1 MKINEFNCISE
12 HNNIDEYL
20 EFYKYVKSNMKE
32 PSWLGEFSLN
42 ELKNILNNEGKLFN
56 FYDNNII
63 VCSMLYIPS
72 NNKTLEKHNLKYDED
87 LVGSCGPIMVNPE
100 YVGNK
105 FQKQML
111 ELLDK
116 DCKNIGKRYK
126 KPNKK
131 INKRKVIKFI
141 LFIII
146 IYLIFTYLTYNPLKY
161 KLFKDPINN
170 IYGIKKES

>member
-63 VCSMLYIPS
+63 VCCVLYIPS
-72 NNKTLEKHNLKYDED
+72 NNKTLEKHNLNYDEK
-87 LVGSCGPIMVNPE
+87 LVGSCGPIMVNPK

-116 DCKNIGKRYK
+116 YCKSIGKRY
-126 KPNKK
+126 
-131 INKRKVIKFI
+131 
-141 LFIII
+141 
-146 IYLIFTYLTYNPLKY
+146 IFTKVHPDNIYS
-161 KLFKDPINN
+161 INN
-170 IYGIKKES
+170 FVSNGYRFVETYKTSSGESRSVYFKEI

>member
-72 NNKTLEKHNLKYDED
+72 NNKTLEKHNLKYDKK
-87 LVGSCGPIMVNPE
+87 LVGSCGPIMVNPK

-116 DCKNIGKRYK
+116 YCKSIGKRY
-126 KPNKK
+126 
-131 INKRKVIKFI
+131 
-141 LFIII
+141 
-146 IYLIFTYLTYNPLKY
+146 IFTKVHPDNIYS
-161 KLFKDPINN
+161 INN
-170 IYGIKKES
+170 FISEGYKFVETYKTSSGESRSVYFKEI

>member
-72 NNKTLEKHNLKYDED
+72 NNKTLKKHNLKYDED
-87 LVGSCGPIMVNPE
+87 LVGSCGPIMVNPK

-116 DCKNIGKRYK
+116 YCKSIGKRY
-126 KPNKK
+126 
-131 INKRKVIKFI
+131 
-141 LFIII
+141 
-146 IYLIFTYLTYNPLKY
+146 IFTKVHPDNIYS
-161 KLFKDPINN
+161 INN
-170 IYGIKKES
+170 FISDGYKFVETYKTSSGELRSVYFKEI

>member
-1 MKINEFNCISE
+1 MVNNMKINEFNCISE
-12 HNNIDEYL
+12 NNNIDEYL
-20 EFYKYVKSNMKE
+20 KFYKYVKSNMKE

-63 VCSMLYIPS
+63 VCSVLYIPS
-72 NNKTLEKHNLKYDED
+72 NNKTLEKHNLKYDEK
-87 LVGSCGPIMVNPE
+87 LVGSCGPIMVNPK

-116 DCKNIGKRYK
+116 YCKSIGKRY
-126 KPNKK
+126 
-131 INKRKVIKFI
+131 
-141 LFIII
+141 
-146 IYLIFTYLTYNPLKY
+146 IFTKVHPDNIYS
-161 KLFKDPINN
+161 INN
-170 IYGIKKES
+170 FVSDGYKFVETYKTSSGEPRSVYFKEI

>member
-116 DCKNIGKRYK
+116 YCKNIGK
-126 KPNKK
+126 
-131 INKRKVIKFI
+131 
-141 LFIII
+141 
-146 IYLIFTYLTYNPLKY
+146 IYIFTKVHPDNIYS
-161 KLFKDPINN
+161 INN
-170 IYGIKKES
+170 FISDGYKFVETYKTSSGEPRSVYFKEI

>member
-12 HNNIDEYL
+12 HNDIDEYL

-72 NNKTLEKHNLKYDED
+72 NNKTLKKHNLNHDEK
-87 LVGSCGPIMVNPE
+87 LVGSCGPIMVNPK

-105 FQKQML
+105 YQKQML

-116 DCKNIGKRYK
+116 YCKSIGKRY
-126 KPNKK
+126 
-131 INKRKVIKFI
+131 
-141 LFIII
+141 
-146 IYLIFTYLTYNPLKY
+146 IFTKVHPDNIYS
-161 KLFKDPINN
+161 INN
-170 IYGIKKES
+170 FVSDGYKFVETYKTSSGEPRSVYFKEI

>member
-72 NNKTLEKHNLKYDED
+72 NNKTLEKHNLKYDEK

-116 DCKNIGKRYK
+116 YCKNIDKRY
-126 KPNKK
+126 
-131 INKRKVIKFI
+131 
-141 LFIII
+141 
-146 IYLIFTYLTYNPLKY
+146 IFTKVHPDNIYS
-161 KLFKDPINN
+161 INN
-170 IYGIKKES
+170 FISDGYKFVETYKTSSGELRSVYFKEI

>member
-72 NNKTLEKHNLKYDED
+72 NNKTLKKHNLKYDED

-116 DCKNIGKRYK
+116 YCKNIGKRY
-126 KPNKK
+126 
-131 INKRKVIKFI
+131 
-141 LFIII
+141 
-146 IYLIFTYLTYNPLKY
+146 IFTKVHPDNIYS
-161 KLFKDPINN
+161 INN
-170 IYGIKKES
+170 FISDGYKFVETYKTSSGESRSVYFKEI

>member
-12 HNNIDEYL
+12 HNDIDEYL

-72 NNKTLEKHNLKYDED
+72 NSKTLKKHNLNYDEK
-87 LVGSCGPIMVNPE
+87 LVGSCGPIMVNPK

-116 DCKNIGKRYK
+116 YCKGIGK
-126 KPNKK
+126 
-131 INKRKVIKFI
+131 
-141 LFIII
+141 
-146 IYLIFTYLTYNPLKY
+146 IYIFTKVHPDNIYS
-161 KLFKDPINN
+161 INN
-170 IYGIKKES
+170 FVGDGYKFVETYETSSGEPRNVYFKEI

>member
-42 ELKNILNNEGKLFN
+42 DLKNILNNEGKLFN

-72 NNKTLEKHNLKYDED
+72 NNKTLEKHNLKYDEK
-87 LVGSCGPIMVNPE
+87 LVGSCGPIMVNPK

-116 DCKNIGKRYK
+116 YCKSIGK
-126 KPNKK
+126 
-131 INKRKVIKFI
+131 
-141 LFIII
+141 
-146 IYLIFTYLTYNPLKY
+146 IYIFTKVHPDNIYS
-161 KLFKDPINN
+161 INN
-170 IYGIKKES
+170 FISDGYKFVETYKTSSGELRSVYFKEI

>member
-72 NNKTLEKHNLKYDED
+72 NNKTLEKHNLKYDEKS
-87 LVGSCGPIMVNPE
+87 VGSCGPIMVNPK

-116 DCKNIGKRYK
+116 YCKSIGKRY
-126 KPNKK
+126 
-131 INKRKVIKFI
+131 
-141 LFIII
+141 
-146 IYLIFTYLTYNPLKY
+146 IFTKVHPDNIYS
-161 KLFKDPINN
+161 INN
-170 IYGIKKES
+170 FVSDGYKFVETYKTSSGEPRSVYFKEI

>member
-12 HNNIDEYL
+12 HNDIDEYL

-42 ELKNILNNEGKLFN
+42 ELINILNNEGKLFN
-56 FYDNNII
+56 FYDNNTI

-72 NNKTLEKHNLKYDED
+72 NNKTIKKHNLNYDEK
-87 LVGSCGPIMVNPE
+87 LVGSCGPIMVNPK

-111 ELLDK
+111 ELLD
-116 DCKNIGKRYK
+116 NIYS
-126 KPNKK
+126 
-131 INKRKVIKFI
+131 
-141 LFIII
+141 
-146 IYLIFTYLTYNPLKY
+146 
-161 KLFKDPINN
+161 INN
-170 IYGIKKES
+170 FVSDGYKFVETYKTSSGEPRSVYFKEI

>member
-72 NNKTLEKHNLKYDED
+72 NNKTLEKHNLKYDEK
-87 LVGSCGPIMVNPE
+87 LVGSCGPIMVNPK

-116 DCKNIGKRYK
+116 YCKSIGKRY
-126 KPNKK
+126 
-131 INKRKVIKFI
+131 
-141 LFIII
+141 
-146 IYLIFTYLTYNPLKY
+146 IFTKVHPDNIYS
-161 KLFKDPINN
+161 INN
-170 IYGIKKES
+170 FVSDGYKFVETYKTSSGEPRSVYFKEI